1 MDMRSSPLFGFAL
14 KAELASASLA
24 TPVRLQIASG
34 ATPGFA
40 RGDTKDDERARLIER
55 TTSCY
60 HGTMH
65 DFDEF
70 LRLIHEIYPR
80 LHDRAFLEDHPLA
93 KVLGGP
99 SALGAERLHRILIDA
114 IEWLRPFGSASLSS
128 AEWRRYRSLQLR
140 YVEGASPEQISR
152 ELQVSPRQARRDHAE
167 ALDEIARLLWTR
179 LVPRDTAPAVASAS
193 ASGRTA
199 RHAERRSL
207 PPRSDSLEAEISN
220 LAAVASSLP
229 TRVDEIVRG
238 VVETVSRLSAEH
250 QVQIAVA
257 ALETP
262 GPVAV
267 NRTALR
273 QLLLTL
279 LSDAIVRH
287 PGAQIDIQAEHHGQ
301 SLALV
306 MRVRAPDQTRS
317 LDATHSDE
325 HCFRVSS
332 SVLEVSI
339 RLAQSLAA
347 SLDVQPT
354 EAGGA
359 IRLTLPV
366 SRISTLLLVDDNP
379 DVALLFRRY
388 LGGTTYQLVQARS
401 AERALRLARG
411 LQPDVIILDVLMPS
425 HDGWEIL
432 EALRNDPATARLPI
446 VICSVVPDYALAH
459 SLGVTDFLAKPVTR
473 QALLDVL
480 ARVQSRHEFAGRQAR
495 PESIDRVPPRAIPP
509 AG

>member
-1 MDMRSSPLFGFAL
+1 MPLQ
-14 KAELASASLA
+14 
-24 TPVRLQIASG
+24 VASG
-34 ATPGFA
+34 ATPGLA
-40 RGDTKDDERARLIER
+40 RGDTLGNQRPRLIER

-60 HGTMH
+60 HGAMH
-65 DFDEF
+65 DFDAF
-70 LRLIHEIYPR
+70 LRLIHEVYPR
-80 LHDRAFLEDHPLA
+80 LNDRAFLEDHPLA

-114 IEWLRPFGSASLSS
+114 IDWLRPFGSASLSS

-140 YVEGASPEQISR
+140 YVEGASPDQISR

-179 LVPRDTAPAVASAS
+179 LVPREAVPAAASAPV
-193 ASGRTA
+193 SGRTA
-199 RHAERRSL
+199 RYAERRSL
-207 PPRSDSLEAEISN
+207 PPRSDSLDAEISN
-220 LAAVASSLP
+220 LAAVASLP

-273 QLLLTL
+273 ELLLTL
-279 LSDAIVRH
+279 LSDALVHH
-287 PGAQIDIQAEHHGQ
+287 PGAQIDIQAEHQGQ
-301 SLALV
+301 SLTLV
-306 MRVRAPDQTRS
+306 MHVRAPDRTRG
-317 LDATHSDE
+317 LDATQSDD

-347 SLDVQPT
+347 SLDVEST

-359 IRLTLPV
+359 VRLTLPV

-388 LGGTTYQLVQARS
+388 LGGTSYQLVQARS
-401 AERALRLARG
+401 AERALRLARD

-432 EALRNDPATARLPI
+432 QALRNDPATAVLPI

-480 ARVQSRHEFAGRQAR
+480 ARVQSRHELVERQAR
-495 PESIDRVPPRAIPP
+495 PESIDRAPPRTIPP